1 MLVTCKYGIGDG
13 RFAGALRALRTDE
26 TAENAMRLVELAV
39 EK

>member
-1 MLVTCKYGIGDG
+1 MLVTCNYGIGDG
-13 RFAGALRALRTDE
+13 RFAVALRALRTDE